1 MRTTSRLTIRPVLRA
16 VSLLASTTALVSGLF
31 LSPAARAQDLTEI
44 TVALPVNLCLA
55 NWPFYIAD
63 QQGLFAAEGIS
74 VSLEGLNGSSAALQ
88 ATIAGQAQ
96 VAASAPADFLAAVG
110 AGAELTGFYSFYQY
124 LPFALVVPEGSEITS
139 VADLA
144 GRTVGI
150 ASPGDGGAIF
160 MRSVLSHAGIAEG
173 SYEELAVGEGNTAAS
188 ALTGGVVD
196 AYSASFVEEI
206 IFKGMGIGYTRLSAD
221 GYPATTGELL
231 VADTAFFEA
240 NPDLIAGL
248 GRALARATAAGLADR
263 DLVVA
268 TCTAVAPQET
278 EDMGFTTAVL
288 DGVDPLFTLIDSAG
302 GQYGF
307 LDEAAWIAYR
317 DLMVGIGLVRE
328 AASGA
333 TVSNTHVGAWN
344 E

>member
-1 MRTTSRLTIRPVLRA
+1 MQHSASHKSKPAIRAAALLSATTCAASLVLTPA
-16 VSLLASTTALVSGLF
+16 VH
-31 LSPAARAQDLTEI
+31 AQDLTPI

-63 QQGLFAAEGIS
+63 QKGLFAAEGIA
-74 VSLEGLNGSSAALQ
+74 VTLEGLNGSSSALQ

-124 LPFALVVPEGSEITS
+124 LPFALVVPEGSGVTS

-160 MRSVLSHAGIAEG
+160 MRSLMSHAGVAEG
-173 SYEELAVGEGNTAAS
+173 TYEELAVGEGNTAAS
-188 ALTGGVVD
+188 ALTDGTVD

-206 IFKGMGIGYTRLSAD
+206 IFKGMGIGYTSLPIE
-221 GYPATTGELL
+221 GYPPTTGELL
-231 VADTAFFEA
+231 VASTAFYDA
-240 NPDLIAGL
+240 NPDLISGL

-263 DLVVA
+263 DLVVT
-268 TCTAVAPQET
+268 TCTAAAPQET
-278 EDMGFTTAVL
+278 EDMGFTTSVL
-288 DGVDPLFTLIDSAG
+288 DGVDPLFTLVESANG
-302 GQYGF
+302 KYGH
-307 LDEAAWIAYR
+307 LDEAAWTAYR
-317 DLMVGIGLVRE
+317 DLMVRIGLVG
-328 AASGA
+328 AAAAGA
-333 TVSNTHVGAWN
+333 TVSNAHVAAWN